1 MDIGSISGGG
11 DNIQKGLY
19 KCHYDNH
26 MYGDKNAFISIDVK
40 ETEKSYIFK
49 LMENTYRYSPAQ
61 IDMLFSKSN
70 NVTIKKLKN
79 PHPIRDYG
87 NWFVIYPYQSGIPF
101 LFEFIDNEKEK

>member
-1 MDIGSISGGG
+1 MEGS

-49 LMENTYRYSPAQ
+49 LMENTYSYSPAQ

-79 PHPIRDYG
+79 SHPIRDYG